1 MFEPVLM
8 CLLYVDNLDGVH
20 CIVCIHHCS
29 ALCCRADN
37 VKMSILLLN
46 TVPGTPSHSG
56 SISGPV
62 KFMYTSMAALV
73 HSIKMSFEM
82 V

>member
-8 CLLYVDNLDGVH
+8 WLLYVDNLDGVR
-20 CIVCIHHCS
+20 CIVCRCS

-46 TVPGTPSHSG
+46 TLPGTPSHSG

-73 HSIKMSFEM
+73 QSIKMSFEM
-82 V
+82 A